1 MTDLFAGADWVT
13 GVLAFLAVFLG
24 ALSLVLVLELVRGW
38 WVQRRVRTR
47 LGPLLSGDSSKGEGL
62 LRTAD
67 DAGPLER
74 VLSKFSATTGLGSL
88 LRESQSSWSLAA
100 FIVISLALATGTGVA
115 SVFVTRSIFG
125 RIPLMVMAAII
136 PYVVLRIQRRRRLD
150 AFEAGLPEAI
160 DLLGRAIRAGHPL
173 SSGVQM
179 VGNEA
184 PEPVAEE
191 FRNLFEEQRFGIPIE
206 EALAGMVDRVDL
218 VDVRIFSTAVL
229 VQREVGGNL
238 AELLDRIAR
247 TMRERFSIRRQLR
260 VYTAQGRLSGYVL
273 CVMPFVV
280 GTGLWLLDP
289 DYMGEL
295 FYSFVGRFFLA
306 AALILWF
313 FGFIWIR
320 QIVNID
326 I

>member
-1 MTDLFAGADWVT
+1 MTEFFAGADWVT
-13 GVLAFLAVFLG
+13 GILAFLAVFLG
-24 ALSLVLVLELVRGW
+24 ALSLVLVLELMRGW

-47 LGPLLSGDSSKGEGL
+47 LGPLLSGNASTGEGL
-62 LRTAD
+62 LRTQD
-67 DAGPLER
+67 DASPVER
-74 VLSKFSATTGLGSL
+74 LLSRFSSATGLGNL
-88 LRESQSSWSLAA
+88 LRESQSTWSLAA
-100 FIVISLALATGTGVA
+100 FLVISLALAAGTGAA
-115 SVFVTRSIFG
+115 SMFVTRSIFG
-125 RIPLMVMAAII
+125 RIPLVAMATVI
-136 PYVVLRIQRRRRLD
+136 PYIVLRLQRTRRLNR
-150 AFEAGLPEAI
+150 FEAGLPEAI

-179 VGNEA
+179 VGDEA
-184 PEPVAEE
+184 PEPVAGE

-280 GTGLWLLDP
+280 GAGLWLLDP
-289 DYMGEL
+289 EYMGEL
-295 FYSFVGRFFLA
+295 FYSFVGRVFLV

-313 FGFIWIR
+313 IGFIWIR
-320 QIVNID
+320 NIVNID
-326 I
+326 L